1 MEYTICIVICI
12 ISFLVGVGVMIYC
25 DAEPSTE
32 VGTTITLKPG
42 VKVND
47 NYCYDPNTNRYEIC
61 L

>member
-1 MEYTICIVICI
+1 MEYTICVIVCI
-12 ISFLVGVGVMIYC
+12 IALLAGVGVMIYC

-42 VKVND
+42 VKIND
-47 NYCYDPNTNRYEIC
+47 TYCYNPNTNRYEIC

>member
-1 MEYTICIVICI
+1 MEYTIGVIVCIVA
-12 ISFLVGVGVMIYC
+12 LLAGVGVMIYC
-25 DAEPSTE
+25 DAESSTE

>member
-12 ISFLVGVGVMIYC
+12 ISLLVGVGVMIYC

-42 VKVND
+42 VKV
-47 NYCYDPNTNRYEIC
+47 YTRYTCKI
-61 L
+61 LRPST

>member
-1 MEYTICIVICI
+1 
-12 ISFLVGVGVMIYC
+12 MIYC

-47 NYCYDPNTNRYEIC
+47 NYCYDPDTFSIDYPSFQCILDIHAKYYDRLRDRLI
-61 L
+61 

>member
-1 MEYTICIVICI
+1 MNAVLIFLMCVVFGAFGLFVI
-12 ISFLVGVGVMIYC
+12 L
-25 DAEPSTE
+25 DTEPSTE

>member
-1 MEYTICIVICI
+1 MNVVLIFLMCVVFGAFGLFVI
-12 ISFLVGVGVMIYC
+12 L
-25 DAEPSTE
+25 DTEPSTE